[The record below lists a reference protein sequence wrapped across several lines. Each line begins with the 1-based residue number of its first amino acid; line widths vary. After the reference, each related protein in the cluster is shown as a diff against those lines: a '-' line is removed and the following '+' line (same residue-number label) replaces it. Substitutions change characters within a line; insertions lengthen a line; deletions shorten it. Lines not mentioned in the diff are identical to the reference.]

1 MTRTCAPRAP
11 RMRAWAVALRLGDY
25 AAGAAT
31 AVAATVPIHAVVE
44 TGSDMILAM
53 LIGMGL
59 GILAHLVVL
68 ALMGPLLG
76 FFQVMAPGGFIGMYG
91 GMLFAM
97 RDSMQAVSWSR
108 AVGVAIVFGLLV
120 VAALNLYDRVL
131 RSDSASTAEAT
142 RAQ

>member
-1 MTRTCAPRAP
+1 MSKTPPSRAP
-11 RMRAWAVALRLGDY
+11 RTRARALALGLGDY
-25 AAGAAT
+25 AAGAVT
-31 AVAATVPIHAVVE
+31 GAAAAVPIHAVVE
-44 TGSDMILAM
+44 TGSGMILAM
-53 LIGMGL
+53 LIGMGI
-59 GILAHLVVL
+59 GTLAHLVVL
-68 ALMGPLLG
+68 VLTGPLLG

-131 RSDSASTAEAT
+131 RSGSASTAEAT
-142 RAQ
+142 CAQ